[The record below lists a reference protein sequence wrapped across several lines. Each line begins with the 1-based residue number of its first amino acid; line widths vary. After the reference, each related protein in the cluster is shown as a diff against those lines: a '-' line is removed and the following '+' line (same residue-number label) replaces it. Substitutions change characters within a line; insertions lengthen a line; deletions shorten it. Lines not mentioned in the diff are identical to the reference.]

1 MSIRELMGTLLDS
14 FGDTDVNTTDVI
26 TREML
31 LERAALIREISDL
44 CKQTGQFQHASDQV
58 AEFIKIIDDDP
69 RVEDKLVHAWI
80 YLLDRVASAPLKSLV
95 DGAVIL
101 IMPIVEHYL
110 PDDEIKEPAIGLH

>member
-1 MSIRELMGTLLDS
+1 MSIRGLMGTLLDS
-14 FGDTDVNTTDVI
+14 FGDTDVI

-31 LERAALIREISDL
+31 LERAALIREISEL
-44 CKQTGQFQHASDQV
+44 CKQTGQFQHAGDRV
-58 AEFIKIIDDDP
+58 EEFIKIIDGDP

-80 YLLDRVASAPLKSLV
+80 YLLDRVASAPLNSLV

-110 PDDEIKEPAIGLH
+110 PDAEIMEPAHGLH